1 MSAIKPF
8 TILTSR
14 ELVNEIFAGNA
25 EIKHRFS
32 DRYSQDITDALRELL
47 EEYDDMKSELSI
59 HYEMRR
65 HNDKLEAMLDRRK
78 ARYKKW
84 EDVEYDLYR

>member
-1 MSAIKPF
+1 MIKPF
-8 TILTSR
+8 TIPTSR

-32 DRYSQDITDALRELL
+32 DRYSQDVKDALRELL
-47 EEYDDMKSELSI
+47 EDYDEMKKEWEVV
-59 HYEMRR
+59 YEMER
-65 HNDKLEAMLDRRK
+65 HIEKLEAMLDRRK

-84 EDVEYDLYR
+84 EDVII

>member
-8 TILTSR
+8 TKPSDR
-14 ELVNEIFAGNA
+14 ELVGEIIAGNA

-32 DRYSQDITDALRELL
+32 DRYSQDITDALRDLL
-47 EEYDDMKSELSI
+47 EEYDEMKKEWEVV
-59 HYEMRR
+59 YEMER
-65 HNDKLEAMLDRRK
+65 HIEKLEAMLDRRK

-84 EDVEYDLYR
+84 EGVII

>member
-1 MSAIKPF
+1 MIKPF
-8 TILTSR
+8 TIPTSR
-14 ELVNEIFAGNA
+14 ELVNEVFAGNA

-32 DRYSQDITDALRELL
+32 DRYSQDITDALRDLL
-47 EEYDDMKSELSI
+47 EEYDEIKKEWEVV
-59 HYEMRR
+59 YEMER
-65 HNDKLEAMLDRRK
+65 HISKLEAMLDRRK